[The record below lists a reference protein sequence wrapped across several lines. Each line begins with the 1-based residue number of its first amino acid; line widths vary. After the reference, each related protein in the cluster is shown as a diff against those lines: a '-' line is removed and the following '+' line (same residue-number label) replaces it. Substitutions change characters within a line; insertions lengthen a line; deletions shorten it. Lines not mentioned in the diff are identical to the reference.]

1 MVAGGLAGDAV
12 GKANGDDVIVHA
24 LHRVGGQSGLGDI
37 LHGLALPIGQILEDQ
52 LPVLRGDI
60 VGVFGADGELVQ
72 LVQIELG
79 AGLELRMQVGAA
91 ILVGGGAHDQ
101 LIVHDEGGHVLGDVA
116 HHLGAEDGHRLAGE
130 LLVGLRGQH
139 QALRRNAG
147 AGVKQLIAHT
157 GKTFI

>member
-12 GKANGDDVIVHA
+12 GKANGDDVVIHA
-24 LHRVGGQSGLGDI
+24 LHGVGGQGRLGDV
-37 LHGLALPIGQILEDQ
+37 LHGLALPIGQIFEDQ
-52 LPVLRGDI
+52 LTILGRDI
-60 VGVFGADGELVQ
+60 VGILGANGELIQ
-72 LVQIELG
+72 LVEIELG
-79 AGLELRMQVGAA
+79 AGLELRVQIGAA
-91 ILVGGGAHDQ
+91 VLVGGGADNQ

-116 HHLGAEDGHRLAGE
+116 HHLGAENGHSLAGK